1 LLRLVVSSIC
11 VVLAHAA
18 ALAATPPAPALAPGD
33 REQYQR
39 FLHAD
44 RHRAFAVGPTGQF
57 GWSADRDDPFSAILG
72 AVYHCNKAGK
82 ALCAAYAVDDEPL
95 FKSYDANVAQSK
107 AALQRLHHV
116 KLTASYAGEADDDG
130 VAPEA
135 EIHRWNL
142 PGETPASVPGA
153 RLMLTRYLLAQMI
166 APSPPVLIDVSDSW
180 GNHPTLPGAIWMRGA
195 GDDARDQNAAVS
207 RLFATLLATVAPDRN
222 TPVVVFGEGPRFWAA
237 YNAALRAVAAGY
249 INVYW
254 YRGGIEAW
262 QAAGLPIVQSVVL
275 AQLW

>member
-1 LLRLVVSSIC
+1 LLRLVISSMAAI
-11 VVLAHAA
+11 LASAASGAA
-18 ALAATPPAPALAPGD
+18 APPAPALAPGD

-44 RHRAFAVGPTGQF
+44 EHRAFAVGPTGQF
-57 GWSADRDDPFSAILG
+57 GWSAERDDAFSAILG
-72 AVYHCNKAGK
+72 AVYNCNKAGK
-82 ALCAAYAVDDEPL
+82 ALCAAYAVDDQPL
-95 FKSYDANVAQSK
+95 IKSYDANVAASN
-107 AALQRLHHV
+107 AALQRLRNV
-116 KLTASYAGEADDDG
+116 TLTATYAGEANDYG

-142 PGETPASVPGA
+142 PDETPASVPGA
-153 RLMLTRYLLAQMI
+153 RLMLTRYLLPQMTG
-166 APSPPVLIDVSDSW
+166 PNPPVLIDVSDSW
-180 GNHPTLPGAIWMRGA
+180 GSHPTLPGAIWMRGA
-195 GDDARDQNAAVS
+195 GDDAQDKNANVS
-207 RLFATLLATVAPDRN
+207 ALFRTLLATVAPDKN
-222 TPVVVFGEGPRFWAA
+222 TPIVVFGEGRYFWSA

-249 INVYW
+249 VNVYW